1 MASTVRLPI
10 SPVVSPDDPL
20 CRVPLEG
27 LVGPFVFPLKYFRT
41 ALIFAD
47 GCLLEFKE
55 FPSNPKGGGGP
66 GVSPG
71 RIADGGSRAPER
83 PAPAFWGHTR
93 PRDRVLE
100 SPAPAFWGP
109 RPCPESV
116 CGRWR
121 TRG

>member
-1 MASTVRLPI
+1 MTSTVRLPI

-55 FPSNPKGGGGP
+55 FPSNPKGGARP
-66 GVSPG
+66 RRFSPG
-71 RIADGGSRAPER
+71 QRAGARARVFSLPRARALGSRA
-83 PAPAFWGHTR
+83 AAFKV
-93 PRDRVLE
+93 PRHY
-100 SPAPAFWGP
+100 
-109 RPCPESV
+109 PESA
-116 CGRWR
+116 CGPWR